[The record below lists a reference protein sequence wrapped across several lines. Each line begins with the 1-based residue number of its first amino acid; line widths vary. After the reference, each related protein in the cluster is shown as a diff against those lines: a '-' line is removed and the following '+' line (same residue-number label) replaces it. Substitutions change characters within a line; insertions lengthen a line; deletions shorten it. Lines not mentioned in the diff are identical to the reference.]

1 VSRSLRRVLVFT
13 ALVALLAAAAVPV
26 QADPADVYTD
36 FVNTGKLRCDHPRS
50 DLEAV
55 LNDAVLDQYGNPLVL
70 AKLKRL
76 IRKDLANGC
85 FASGSSTASSGTA
98 TSAAAAG
105 GGSGGGDGGSLIG
118 APEILAGLAIV
129 AVAAVG
135 FFGRRRLPARR

>member
-1 VSRSLRRVLVFT
+1 MAVGL
-13 ALVALLAAAAVPV
+13 LLAAAVGPA

-36 FVNTGKLRCDHPRS
+36 FVNTGKLRCDHPKS

-85 FASGSSTASSGTA
+85 YAAGSSGSTTTSG
-98 TSAAAAG
+98 AG
-105 GGSGGGDGGSLIG
+105 GGGGGGGDSFLG
-118 APEILAGLAIV
+118 APELLAGVAIV
-129 AVAAVG
+129 AVAVVG
-135 FFGRRRLPARR
+135 FLGRRRLPARR